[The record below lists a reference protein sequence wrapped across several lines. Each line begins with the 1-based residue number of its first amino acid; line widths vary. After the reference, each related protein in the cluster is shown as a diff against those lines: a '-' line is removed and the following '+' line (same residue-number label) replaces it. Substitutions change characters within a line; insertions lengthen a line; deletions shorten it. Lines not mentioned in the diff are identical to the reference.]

1 LARHTGLS
9 CKHVRSASD
18 ASERSLGKRCST
30 ATGKRAAS
38 EGEQS
43 SLERT
48 VRVEGKSAASRFIS
62 FTREQLKAAIVE
74 LLPVQLAEELKR
86 QNAVHLLLR
95 EQRLQLA

>member
-1 LARHTGLS
+1 M
-9 CKHVRSASD
+9 
-18 ASERSLGKRCST
+18 
-30 ATGKRAAS
+30 ATGKRVAS

-48 VRVEGKSAASRFIS
+48 VRVEGRSAANRFIS

>member
-1 LARHTGLS
+1 M
-9 CKHVRSASD
+9 
-18 ASERSLGKRCST
+18 

-48 VRVEGKSAASRFIS
+48 VRVEGKSAANRFIS

-74 LLPVQLAEELKR
+74 LLPVQLAELKR